1 MTSPL
6 TLEQRI
12 QRLEDHAAIVESA
25 VRYASHIDAADWDG
39 FGTLFTDIVT
49 IDFSQAGMPIADFAR
64 ADFVTFARQGLDGWD
79 ARQHLSTNHQVVF
92 DEDDDDRAVMTSY
105 MYAQHHMTGEPTF
118 LMHGSYEHEMQRTPD
133 GWRIARLVQNVS
145 WMDNPPVGMGSN

>member
-105 MYAQHHMTGEPTF
+105 M
-118 LMHGSYEHEMQRTPD
+118 QRTPD